1 MARIVIAHHADKE
14 DILKGNVEVD
24 PKEVMM
30 VFDRI
35 PNYAEVL
42 EKLRIELKWSEPSDV
57 VELDGMHNVLF
68 GIHICWKTMPLN
80 LE

>member
-14 DILKGNVEVD
+14 DFLKGNVEVD

-30 VFDRI
+30 VFDRS
-35 PNYAEVL
+35 PNYAEVP

-68 GIHICWKTMPLN
+68 
-80 LE
+80 

>member
-14 DILKGNVEVD
+14 DFLKGNVEVD
-24 PKEVMM
+24 LKEVMM
-30 VFDRI
+30 AFDRS

-42 EKLRIELKWSEPSDV
+42 EKLRIELKWIEPSDV

-68 GIHICWKTMPLN
+68 GIYICWNIMPLN

>member
-30 VFDRI
+30 MFDRS

-42 EKLRIELKWSEPSDV
+42 EKLRIELKWCEPSDV

-68 GIHICWKTMPLN
+68 GIHICWKIMPLN